1 MRCLYVRYPEAR
13 SIAKVA
19 QRRTLKTARKERLL
33 SRMPDHPTSDVRMP
47 MEAARVGDDEF
58 PAVTDAD
65 DVGVLPDVEPR
76 KDAEDKRY

>member
-1 MRCLYVRYPEAR
+1 MRCLYVRYPGAR

-47 MEAARVGDDEF
+47 WKRLGWRRRV